1 MATLH
6 SRLVTELRQ
15 AMEQKEI
22 TQVELSRR
30 TGLCLSAINRYCN
43 GREYT
48 YKLDIWDTLLAA
60 VGVEVGFRHTQSKP
74 LTDQRSA

>member
-1 MATLH
+1 MVTLH

-15 AMEQKEI
+15 AMEEKGI
-22 TQVELSRR
+22 TQVELSKQ

-43 GREYT
+43 GRDYT
-48 YKLDIWDTLLAA
+48 YKLDIWERLLAA

-74 LTDQRSA
+74 LTGQRSA